1 MSDDG
6 SVQQLW
12 MSKGIGASLT
22 HYPANGSH
30 RLHAHDHT
38 QISFVLSGELREEL
52 EGREHVARCGMRG
65 HKPAGARHADFWGSQ
80 GVLIFTLTFFS
91 ASADELQPG
100 WTTLEDSQ
108 TTAALVRIVAES
120 DDPEVQDEAIQDLA
134 AAGPCIVEPPGEP
147 PPWLEQ
153 ARAAIDE
160 MPRQLAI
167 EALASETGVHRGY
180 LSRQFRR
187 YYGVPPSIY
196 RRRAMVTRAVQALV
210 RSNLPLAQ
218 VAAESGF
225 FDQAHL
231 SRTIRSH
238 LGLAPAKLRT
248 LLER

>member
-12 MSKGIGASLT
+12 MSNGIGASLT

-38 QISFVLSGELREEL
+38 QISFILSGVLREEL
-52 EGREHVARCGMRG
+52 EGREHVSRCGTRG
-65 HKPAGARHADFWGSQ
+65 HKPAGAKHADFWGSE

-91 ASADELQPG
+91 APTDELQPG
-100 WTTLEDSQ
+100 WTILDDPD
-108 TTAALVRIVAES
+108 TTAALVRIVAEC
-120 DDPEVQDEAIQDLA
+120 DDPAVQDEAIHDLA
-134 AAGPCIVEPPGEP
+134 AGRPSVAGPPGEP
-147 PPWLEQ
+147 PPWLDQ

-167 EALASETGVHRGY
+167 EAMASEMGVHRGY
-180 LSRQFRR
+180 LSRQFHR

-196 RRRAMVTRAVQALV
+196 RRRIMATRAVQALV
-210 RSNLPLAQ
+210 RSELPLAQ
-218 VAAESGF
+218 VAAEAGF

-231 SRTIRSH
+231 TRTIRSH
-238 LGLAPAKLRT
+238 LGLSPAKLRT
-248 LLER
+248 LLKR